1 MNRYRA
7 WGCFGAAG
15 LGAWG
20 LAIAIVAGAGAD
32 QAGPAQEKKEEKK
45 EEKKWD
51 VADPIGPAT
60 KLEFETSEGTWI
72 NVDVSPDGRRIVFD
86 LLGDLYVIPI
96 DGGSQPATRLTSG
109 PAYDMQPRFSPD
121 GKRIAFS
128 SDRGGL
134 WNIWTTDTAGKDP
147 KQISKDTRWFVNSPA
162 WSPDGQYIFARRH
175 FVRERSLGAGEI
187 WMFHASGSD
196 GLQVTEKVSFQ
207 KDAGEPAVSPDGR
220 YLYFSKA
227 VTPGQNFEY
236 NKDPYGVIYAIVR
249 RDLTTG
255 KERTLVNRPGGSI
268 APRPSPDGKHLAFV
282 RRVDTKSVLFLRELA
297 TGREWPIFDRLDKD
311 LQEAWAIHGVY
322 AQYAWAPDSRAIVIW
337 GEGKIWK
344 VRLRPTRGA
353 GGERGEAAP
362 PSERQASALND
373 RERAGGWGPASM
385 ENDGFDPIP
394 FVARVEQRLNDAV
407 RFPQKIDSD
416 QFPVRMLR
424 DAVTSPDGKLV
435 AYSAL
440 GRIYVKSMPAGVP
453 RPLTGGEGSRTWL
466 ESDPSFSPDGQSIVF
481 AAWNDRDHGRIRVVR
496 TDGSGVRDVVSQPGH
511 YVEPSFSPDGK
522 QIVYR
527 RTTPDGIRGIT
538 HAGDPGIYVVG
549 ADGTGQPSL
558 VRDSGS
564 RPRFDHTGR
573 RIYFR
578 ERRAEKMVLAS
589 LELDGSDEIVHFQS
603 ENATQIEPS
612 PDGRFVAFAER
623 WHAYVAAFPRSGR
636 AIDLGPRGTT
646 FPVARISRDAG
657 MSIHWS
663 GDGRKVHW
671 TLGPEYFTRDMSRTF
686 TFLAEADAAA
696 EKPAEPEAKGV
707 PIGFTVKSD
716 RPTGSIALVG
726 ARIITMAGIGGRGSG
741 AGDHA
746 SGARGRGSEAGG
758 RGSEAGRGAGLQA
771 REEVIENGTV
781 LVEGNRIVAVG
792 PSGSV
797 TVPAAAKR
805 IDAGG
810 KTIMPGIIDVHA
822 HVGGE
827 NDGLL
832 AETTW
837 PFVANLAYGVT
848 TSHDPSNDTETVFT
862 NSELIRAG
870 KKLGPRL
877 FSTGTILYGA
887 ETPFKAVVDTYED
900 ALSHLRRIKAVG
912 GFSVKSYNQQ
922 RRDARQMIIKAA
934 RELQMLVVPEGGSL
948 LYMNNTHVLDG
959 HTGVEHSLPVPV
971 IYKDV
976 VTLFAKSK
984 SGYTPTL
991 IVGYGGL
998 SGEYYWYQHSDV
1010 WKNKRLLTFVPAD
1023 VVVPRSRRR
1032 MMADE
1037 DDFNHILI
1045 AKGAKQIADAGG
1057 SVQVGAHG
1065 QLQGLGAHWETWMLA
1080 QGGLSPIEALRAATI
1095 KGAAYLG
1102 MEAEVGSLEKGKL
1115 ADLVVLD
1122 RNPLENIRNTD
1133 SVNMVMLNGR
1143 LYDAATMDEIGNHPK
1158 KRKPFYWEKERTD
1171 TPTTTSAIEGRK

>member
-1 MNRYRA
+1 MNRFSA
-7 WGCFGAAG
+7 LALALALVVPIAG
-15 LGAWG
+15 
-20 LAIAIVAGAGAD
+20 
-32 QAGPAQEKKEEKK
+32 QEKTEEKK
-45 EEKKWD
+45 DEKKWD
-51 VADPIGPAT
+51 VAEPLGPTT
-60 KLEFETSEGTWI
+60 KLEFQTSEGTWM

-96 DGGSQPATRLTSG
+96 EGGSQPATRLTSG

-134 WNIWTTDTAGKDP
+134 WNIWTTDAAGKDS

-220 YLYFSKA
+220 YLYYSKD

-236 NKDPYGVIYAIVR
+236 NKDPYGVIYAIIR

-268 APRPSPDGKHLAFV
+268 APRPSPDGKHLALV

-322 AQYAWAPDSRAIVIW
+322 AQYAWTPDSRAIVIW

-344 VRLRPTRGA
+344 VDTTGA
-353 GGERGEAAP
+353 GSGVE
-362 PSERQASALND
+362 
-373 RERAGGWGPASM
+373 
-385 ENDGFDPIP
+385 IP
-394 FVARVEQRLNDAV
+394 FTAKVEQAITEAV
-407 RFPQKIDSD
+407 RFPQKIDSND
-416 QFPVRMLR
+416 FPVRMLR
-424 DAVTSPDGKLV
+424 DTVTSPDGKLV

-440 GRIYVKSMPAGVP
+440 GRIYVKSMPAGEP
-453 RPLTGGEGSRTWL
+453 RPLTRSGEGSATWL
-466 ESDPSFSPDGQSIVF
+466 ESDPSFSPDSQSVVF
-481 AAWNDRDHGRIRVVR
+481 AAWSDRDHGRVRVVR
-496 TDGSGVRDVVSQPGH
+496 TDGSGARDVVSQPGH

-558 VRDSGS
+558 VRESGS
-564 RPRFDHTGR
+564 RPRVDHTGR

-578 ERRAEKMVLAS
+578 ERRGEKMVLAS
-589 LELDGSDEIVHFQS
+589 LELDGSDEIVHLQS

-657 MSIHWS
+657 MSTHWS
-663 GDGRKVHW
+663 GDGKKVHW
-671 TLGPEYFTRDMSRTF
+671 TLGPEYFTRDMARTF
-686 TFLAEADAAA
+686 AFLAEADAAAAAAAGA

-707 PIGFTVKSD
+707 PIGFTVKSNT
-716 RPTGSIALVG
+716 PTGSIALVG
-726 ARIITMAGIGGRGSG
+726 ARIITMDRK
-741 AGDHA
+741 
-746 SGARGRGSEAGG
+746 EA
-758 RGSEAGRGAGLQA
+758 
-771 REEVIENGTV
+771 IENGTIV
-781 LVEGNRIVAVG
+781 VEGNRIVAVG

-797 TVPAAAKR
+797 PVPAGAKR
-805 IDAGG
+805 IDARG

-959 HTGVEHSLPVPV
+959 HTGVEHSLPVPR

-998 SGEYYWYQHSDV
+998 SGEYYWYQHSEV

-1032 MMADE
+1032 TMADE

-1080 QGGLSPIEALRAATI
+1080 QGGMSPMEALRAATI
-1095 KGAAYLG
+1095 NGAAYLG
-1102 MEAEVGSLEKGKL
+1102 METEIGSLEKGKL
-1115 ADLVVLD
+1115 ADLIVLD

-1143 LYDAATMDEIGNHPK
+1143 LYDAATMDEIGNHPR
-1158 KRKPFYWEKERTD
+1158 KRKPFYWETERKD
-1171 TPTTTSAIEGRK
+1171 TPTTTSALEGRK